1 MTPTEA
7 LAGLAK
13 FREDDGATA
22 PTFMA
27 VICLMENGHL
37 LSVVGNSLGKKI
49 EAAEETEVFALAVA
63 GKLGLSL
70 EVAKPVRL
78 AGKGE
83 LS

>member
-1 MTPTEA
+1 
-7 LAGLAK
+7 
-13 FREDDGATA
+13 
-22 PTFMA
+22 
-27 VICLMENGHL
+27 MENGHL